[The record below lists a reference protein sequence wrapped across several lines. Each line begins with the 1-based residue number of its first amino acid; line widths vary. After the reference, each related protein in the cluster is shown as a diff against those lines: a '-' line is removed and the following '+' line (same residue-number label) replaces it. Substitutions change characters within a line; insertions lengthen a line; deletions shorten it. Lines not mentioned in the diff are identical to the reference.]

1 MRPLVDFVV
10 KILVLSEE
18 VKGNLIFNPVN
29 IVKSLVGYQFLPISV
44 WKDIC

>member
-1 MRPLVDFVV
+1 MRTLVNCVV
-10 KILVLSEE
+10 KILLSED